1 MNRREGT
8 MSREQSGILPQPAAT
23 ALFLVLRLADRG
35 GDAVHAAEAAARVP
49 ALLAGRKEKGAF
61 RV

>member
-1 MNRREGT
+1 